1 MYASARFCV
10 LLLAFTFVATN
21 ASTAHAQI
29 TTTKPYPSLALI
41 PSQEVPNRAA
51 PGANEASPLRRAID
65 DLALPA
71 LSAPTVEHKPG
82 RGAVLPALY
91 LGLGTLQTLDA
102 HSTFRAVDAG
112 LAEQNPLMR
121 WAVGHPVA
129 FVSLKGAATAG
140 TILVAEKIRKKHPKR
155 AIAFMAAINAAYAVV
170 VIHNYRASS
179 GTQ

>member
-1 MYASARFCV
+1 MYAFARFCM
-10 LLLAFTFVATN
+10 LFLAFTSAAAN

-29 TTTKPYPSLALI
+29 APTKPYPSLVI
-41 PSQEVPNRAA
+41 PSQDVPNR
-51 PGANEASPLRRAID
+51 GADEASPLRRAID
-65 DLALPA
+65 DLAVPPLSA
-71 LSAPTVEHKPG
+71 LSAPTVEQKPG
-82 RGAVLPALY
+82 RGVVLPVMY
-91 LGLGTLQTLDA
+91 LGLGTLQALDT

-121 WAVGHPVA
+121 WAVDHPVA

-140 TILVAEKIRKKHPKR
+140 TILVAEKIRKKYPKR
-155 AIAFMAAINAAYAVV
+155 AVAFMAAINAAYAVV